1 MKSFFDRLFSAFK
14 RDEAAGDS
22 TESWSRRDFLLM
34 GVVKT
39 QPGLEIAP
47 FFSPIASKS
56 EGFRVETVDVLTRAQ
71 LVDKLL
77 GESSIPDALA
87 ARIEDVDHIGSAS
100 ELKEVVSSK
109 GTKSYSYIL
118 SSHNFEHLPNP
129 IRFLQ
134 DCESLL
140 EKDGQLCMAIPD
152 LRCCFDRFRMPTELD
167 VWLKSFY
174 ENKLVP
180 SAYDRFRAWYK
191 RCNNINHL
199 NRARSEI
206 VLHPNPRKDLSS
218 AHVELQ
224 DSLNNKKLPYQDC
237 HVSAFTPSS
246 FRLLIKECVALR
258 LFSLDVVESTPT
270 IGNEFLVRLKKVSPP
285 IPLTNEQRRDLYFDV
300 LAEMA
305 ENRVVE

>member
-1 MKSFFDRLFSAFK
+1 
-14 RDEAAGDS
+14 
-22 TESWSRRDFLLM
+22 M

-87 ARIEDVDHIGSAS
+87 VRIEDVDHIGSAS
-100 ELKEVVSSK
+100 ELKDVVSSK
-109 GTKSYSYIL
+109 GAKSYSYIL

-129 IRFLQ
+129 IRFLR

>member
-1 MKSFFDRLFSAFK
+1 MKSFFHRLFSAF
-14 RDEAAGDS
+14 RRVEVAGDS
-22 TESWSRRDFLLM
+22 RESWSRRDFLLK

-39 QPGLEIAP
+39 EPGLEIAP
-47 FFSPIASKS
+47 FFSPIASKA
-56 EGFRVETVDVLTRAQ
+56 EGFCVETLDVLSRPQ
-71 LVDKLL
+71 LVSKLL

-100 ELKEVVSSK
+100 ELKAVVSSK
-109 GTKSYSYIL
+109 GLKSYKYIL

-129 IRFLQ
+129 IRFLR

-140 EKDGQLCMAIPD
+140 GEDGQLCMAIPD

-191 RCNNINHL
+191 RCNNINRLKHDQ
-199 NRARSEI
+199 SEI
-206 VLHPNPRKDLSS
+206 VLHPNPRKELSS
-218 AHVELQ
+218 AHVELL
-224 DSLNNKKLPYQDC
+224 DSLNNQKLPYQDC

-285 IPLTNEQRRDLYFDV
+285 VPLTNEQRRDLYFNL
-300 LAEMA
+300 LAELA
-305 ENRVVE
+305 ESSVVE

>member
-1 MKSFFDRLFSAFK
+1 MKSFFHRLFSAFK
-14 RDEAAGDS
+14 RDEVAGDS
-22 TESWSRRDFLLM
+22 TESCSRRDFLLM

-39 QPGLEIAP
+39 EPGLEIAP

-56 EGFRVETVDVLTRAQ
+56 EGFCVETVDVLTRAQ

-87 ARIEDVDHIGSAS
+87 AQIEDVDHIGSAS

-109 GTKSYSYIL
+109 GIKSYNYIL

-206 VLHPNPRKDLSS
+206 VLHPNPRKDLNS

-224 DSLNNKKLPYQDC
+224 DSLNNQKLPYQDC

-270 IGNEFLVRLKKVSPP
+270 IGNEFLVRLKKVSPSV
-285 IPLTNEQRRDLYFDV
+285 PLTNEQRRDLYFDV